1 MITNLSTIGKYLFLV
16 PFAGFGLHHFM
27 TASQMVS
34 MVPFS
39 GGIFWVYFTGLC
51 MLAFVVSA
59 LIGKY
64 DKLAAVLLAVYLF
77 IMIAFIHIP
86 AMSENQMTVINL
98 LKDIGLAGGALMYA
112 GSLSRDNSIIG

>member
-1 MITNLSTIGKYLFLV
+1 MFSNLSTIGKYLFLV
-16 PFAGFGLHHFM
+16 PFAGFGINHLM
-27 TASQMVS
+27 MASQMVG

-64 DKLAAVLLAVYLF
+64 DKLAAVLLAFFLF
-77 IMIAFIHIP
+77 IMIVFIHIP
-86 AMSENQMTVINL
+86 AMSGNQMTIINL

-112 GSLSRDNSIIG
+112 GSLSRDKSIIG